1 LNADLV
7 TAAMR
12 ELKVCFKMIPDA
24 ADLLLEDI
32 GFARYE
38 KIEQIREAETFLV
51 VEGSSA
57 KLAATTGLEALYRNH
72 GQYPVSEQALMFLR
86 RLVVEGP
93 GTRVRV
99 MALMALQAARDHDT
113 ATLRSASINEDAQ
126 VRRLVAGSLDLSNP
140 EQARFGE
147 NLQNDDAFQVRY
159 DLLAATYRVV
169 RQTHLCAP
177 LVARF
182 KDLSPAVVM
191 HAMDLLSSACTDLD
205 DTIAKLQAFADLLF
219 KEDGAYDWHISA
231 RALAALARVR
241 PDASHE
247 RMAAAAK
254 HLVWQVRATV
264 AAATV
269 DSGDEALASNLAR
282 DVEPNVQ
289 TAALDALF
297 KLHSSDV
304 VPAAIAVLDKG
315 TDYQVLRMAA
325 MVLKGLPAE
334 SRKDASDVLLD
345 ALRRLTEQES
355 DTSREPRIAIIERL
369 AETLDPSRGFQLL
382 PFLTDFD
389 DDVNAAVTKTLNA
402 IGSGAP
408 STQKAKRRYPYQP
421 DPGVHL
427 PAEATIEL
435 ETGFVRVGLLASV
448 APVTV
453 ARFAELVNRGYYNG
467 LTFHRVVPNFIAQFG
482 SPGANDFMGVSR
494 YIRDEVGPNA
504 NHRYGAIC
512 MSTRGGDT
520 GDGQIFFDLA
530 DLPRFDR
537 GYTVFGYVTIGMDL
551 MDNVLEGAKIKGIS
565 VK

>member
-1 LNADLV
+1 
-7 TAAMR
+7 
-12 ELKVCFKMIPDA
+12 
-24 ADLLLEDI
+24 
-32 GFARYE
+32 
-38 KIEQIREAETFLV
+38 
-51 VEGSSA
+51 
-57 KLAATTGLEALYRNH
+57 
-72 GQYPVSEQALMFLR
+72 
-86 RLVVEGP
+86 
-93 GTRVRV
+93 
-99 MALMALQAARDHDT
+99 
-113 ATLRSASINEDAQ
+113 
-126 VRRLVAGSLDLSNP
+126 
-140 EQARFGE
+140 
-147 NLQNDDAFQVRY
+147 
-159 DLLAATYRVV
+159 
-169 RQTHLCAP
+169 
-177 LVARF
+177 
-182 KDLSPAVVM
+182 
-191 HAMDLLSSACTDLD
+191 MDLLSSACTDLD
-205 DTIAKLQAFADLLF
+205 DTIAKLQAFTDLLF

-231 RALAALARVR
+231 RALAALARIR

-254 HLVWQVRATV
+254 HLIWQVRATV

-269 DSGDEALASNLAR
+269 DSGDLVLAATLAH

-334 SRKDASDVLLD
+334 AKKEASDVLLD

-355 DTSREPRIAIIERL
+355 DTSRDPRIAIIERL
-369 AETLDPSRGFQLL
+369 AETLDPSRSFQLL

-389 DDVNAAVTKTLNA
+389 DDIIAAVTKTLNE
-402 IGSGAP
+402 IGSGVPRVP
-408 STQKAKRRYPYQP
+408 SPKRRYPYQP
-421 DPGVHL
+421 VPDVLTGLPG
-427 PAEATIEL
+427 EATIEL
-435 ETGFVRVGLLASV
+435 ETGFVKVGLLTSV

-453 ARFAELVNRGYYNG
+453 ARFVELVNRGYYNG

-520 GDGQIFFDLA
+520 GDGQFFIDLA

-537 GYTVFGYVTIGMDL
+537 DYTVFGYVSFGMNL
-551 MDNVLEGAKIKGIS
+551 IDNLLEGAKIKGIS
-565 VK
+565 LR